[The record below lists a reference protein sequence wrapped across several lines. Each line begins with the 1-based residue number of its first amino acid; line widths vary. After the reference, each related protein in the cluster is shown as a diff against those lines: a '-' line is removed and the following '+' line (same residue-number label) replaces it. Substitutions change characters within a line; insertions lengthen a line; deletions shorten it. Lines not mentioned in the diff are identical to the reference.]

1 MILRIELTVED
12 VKKILKIIDWF
23 INKTSDTKEFN
34 KLIKLQNKIE
44 KAMKLAKDKNDYVPP
59 IICVDCNKTWT
70 VHDHFYIIYNIPR
83 CKECYT
89 LNKEQDE

>member
-34 KLIKLQNKIE
+34 KLVKLQNKIE
-44 KAMKLAKDKNDYVPP
+44 KSMKLAKDKNGH
-59 IICVDCNKTWT
+59 I
-70 VHDHFYIIYNIPR
+70 
-83 CKECYT
+83 
-89 LNKEQDE
+89 